1 MNGMFAPYWKSP
13 EARPKGLAI
22 FAILALTLT
31 GCQKKESVE
40 QLAIDREDA
49 TWVLSSTDKA
59 DPTPALLWNGSVGI
73 RIGRDGRPNDLK
85 GKPLPAFSIESYEQ
99 SGEEKIIPLKDW
111 HKDEL
116 APPAFDLREVS
127 GYQQTLNLKSGILET
142 SWVSTDRGQKIRYF
156 REAILDPTGLPIWA
170 ERLTVKLAT
179 TVEAKSR
186 SDKNLRDQTD
196 QSQYIPR
203 EFDGGEPPK
212 QRFTD
217 LEKAAELYYKEF
229 WSTDIEIDGPEEDQ
243 RAIRSFLYYLRSSID
258 PESNRSISPMGLSSS
273 TYFGHVF
280 WDADIWVFPALAL
293 LDPDRAKVITDY
305 RIAMADQARKN
316 YLEWVKAGRPT
327 GKPSGIPNRAPAA
340 GALKYPW
347 ESSVTGRET
356 VPGSSKYQDHITGS
370 VAFALRKAGALGL
383 AEMKDV
389 NQIGRGAAA
398 FFLDRAT
405 GDPTKELSINGTM
418 SPDEHFIGN
427 NDLYTNL
434 LAQFCV
440 DNYAPGKGLF
450 MLPRDEK
457 SLLTYDGDKVKSYKQ
472 AAAVLSIYPLQNP
485 EAEKNAKVMMS
496 RFSDKVIK
504 NGPAMTDSIH
514 SIIYARMGQ
523 SEEAYKAWHR
533 SWKDFADHPLML
545 FSEKRNSERT
555 YFTTG
560 AGGCLQAVLF
570 GFAGLRID
578 TEIPAGFK
586 KIADLKSG
594 YVLSAKPNLP
604 KAWKSMR
611 IRGLTVLGSKGDLII
626 EGDQVSFSS
635 KLTP

>member
-1 MNGMFAPYWKSP
+1 
-13 EARPKGLAI
+13 
-22 FAILALTLT
+22 
-31 GCQKKESVE
+31 
-40 QLAIDREDA
+40 
-49 TWVLSSTDKA
+49 
-59 DPTPALLWNGSVGI
+59 
-73 RIGRDGRPNDLK
+73 
-85 GKPLPAFSIESYEQ
+85 
-99 SGEEKIIPLKDW
+99 
-111 HKDEL
+111 
-116 APPAFDLREVS
+116 
-127 GYQQTLNLKSGILET
+127 
-142 SWVSTDRGQKIRYF
+142 
-156 REAILDPTGLPIWA
+156 
-170 ERLTVKLAT
+170 
-179 TVEAKSR
+179 
-186 SDKNLRDQTD
+186 
-196 QSQYIPR
+196 
-203 EFDGGEPPK
+203 
-212 QRFTD
+212 
-217 LEKAAELYYKEF
+217 
-229 WSTDIEIDGPEEDQ
+229 
-243 RAIRSFLYYLRSSID
+243 
-258 PESNRSISPMGLSSS
+258 
-273 TYFGHVF
+273 
-280 WDADIWVFPALAL
+280 
-293 LDPDRAKVITDY
+293 
-305 RIAMADQARKN
+305 
-316 YLEWVKAGRPT
+316 
-327 GKPSGIPNRAPAA
+327 
-340 GALKYPW
+340 
-347 ESSVTGRET
+347 
-356 VPGSSKYQDHITGS
+356 
-370 VAFALRKAGALGL
+370 
-383 AEMKDV
+383 
-389 NQIGRGAAA
+389 
-398 FFLDRAT
+398 
-405 GDPTKELSINGTM
+405 M

-523 SEEAYKAWHR
+523 PEDAYQAWHR